1 MAMTREQELLLRKWL
16 DSDHPPPGR
25 GPSASARRIG
35 TWAYVAEFGE
45 DGTLTSL
52 TVEEDLAI
60 TRDLVNEEGNCL
72 GCWLPYD
79 STISHGHPVCRSK
92 VTISGDGR
100 E

>member
-1 MAMTREQELLLRKWL
+1 VITHRPDAVQARARDGLA
-16 DSDHPPPGR
+16 R
-25 GPSASARRIG
+25 GAH
-35 TWAYVAEFGE
+35 VAEFGE

-92 VTISGDGR
+92 VTISGDGH